1 MKAGTATIGIRGTDL
16 AINIAGITYVVTVQ
30 QGNIV
35 LTAQNVTI
43 PVAQGQGTTGQTNQ
57 APPASRPVSQL
68 PPAVVTLVAGVT
80 SKNVPAT
87 NPVGVA
93 QQATLV
99 AAVDN
104 ATKLATAAQA
114 PGATDAQKAA
124 AAAAAQQVQT
134 AITGALQA
142 TAAAIQ
148 QAITAGAP
156 QTTATGTAAK
166 TGTQPGV
173 TPPRA
178 TQSEV
183 QQIVATVNA
192 NLPPAQQLNAAQ
204 INQIQQQIAP
214 ALSNQ
219 PGTLPPAG
227 TQPAG
232 TPPPGT
238 TPLTPEQQAALAA
251 QQTLIN
257 TILTP
262 PPPPPQFIAPPCV
275 PSVSPVLV
283 VCP

>member
-1 MKAGTATIGIRGTDL
+1 
-16 AINIAGITYVVTVQ
+16 
-30 QGNIV
+30 
-35 LTAQNVTI
+35 
-43 PVAQGQGTTGQTNQ
+43 
-57 APPASRPVSQL
+57 
-68 PPAVVTLVAGVT
+68 LVAAVT

-124 AAAAAQQVQT
+124 AALAAQQVQT

-156 QTTATGTAAK
+156 ATTATGTSAK

-173 TPPRA
+173 TPPPA
-178 TQSEV
+178 TRSEV

-204 INQIQQQIAP
+204 INQLQQQIAP

-227 TQPAG
+227 TQPGG

-238 TPLTPEQQAALAA
+238 TLTPEQQAALAA
-251 QQTLIN
+251 QQNLLG

-262 PPPPPQFIAPPCV
+262 PPQPPQPPPPPPCV